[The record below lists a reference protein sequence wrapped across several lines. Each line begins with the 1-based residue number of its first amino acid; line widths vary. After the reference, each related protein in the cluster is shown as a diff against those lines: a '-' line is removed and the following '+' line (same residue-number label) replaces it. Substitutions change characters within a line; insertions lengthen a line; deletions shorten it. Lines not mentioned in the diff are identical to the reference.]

1 MMEENDREI
10 LIQYRLTQ
18 AEETIAE
25 VRKLIDAELLNV
37 AVNRIYY
44 GMFYSITALALKHEF
59 QSSKH
64 SQLMGWFNQNFVKPG
79 LIDTKYGKILRDAYK
94 NRSDGDYAPFIRF
107 EQTDVQDMLLD
118 MIDFIGEINLYI
130 SKQK

>member
-25 VRKLIDAELLNV
+25 VRKLIDADLLNV

-64 SQLMGWFNQNFVKPG
+64 SQLMGWLNQNFVKPG
-79 LIDTKYGKILRDAYK
+79 HIESKYGKILRDAYK

-107 EQTDVQDMLLD
+107 EKEDVEDMLSD
-118 MIDFIGEINLYI
+118 MVDFISEINSYL
-130 SKQK
+130 SK